1 LPRTTQAG
9 PAGAP
14 DHYAVA
20 FEADDEA
27 FRDDRRHQLGRLRF
41 PWTAAARQGEG
52 AAGLQTFPKVSSKA

>member
-1 LPRTTQAG
+1 VGWRLR

-41 PWTAAARQGEG
+41 R
-52 AAGLQTFPKVSSKA
+52 